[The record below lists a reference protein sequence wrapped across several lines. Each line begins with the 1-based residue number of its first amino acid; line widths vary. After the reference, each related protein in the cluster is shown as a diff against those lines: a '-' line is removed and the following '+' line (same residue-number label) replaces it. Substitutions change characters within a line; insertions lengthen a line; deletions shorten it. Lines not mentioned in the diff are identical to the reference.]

1 MSARSPTLPGSKSS
15 FAHSR
20 QSALIGRPFQRL
32 PCMDEVDA
40 DGCCHAPPSVS
51 RAKPERPT

>member
-1 MSARSPTLPGSKSS
+1 LPGSKSS